1 MDPGSQLNS
10 GMRGFFLLYLEL
22 PLLHWLSFPSF
33 SSPSLSYT
41 CVHSQPRLAWN
52 SLCSSSWPGTCSHP
66 PASASGLSLGSASP
80 SSSSLS
86 SKKKKCLLRTTC
98 FFEEH
103 EHTQNYG
110 MWLLGPRRNPIFMET
125 APCYLPMAP
134 GCPWVAWGFVPR
146 LSLENCC
153 GLSRLGAQD
162 TATAHQ
168 RPEHAGIFVSHSQ
181 HTGKTPEN
189 QN

>member
-1 MDPGSQLNS
+1 MNYPSSTGSPFLPSPHPPYLTHVCTLSLDRPGTHYVVQA
-10 GMRGFFLLYLEL
+10 GLEL
-22 PLLHWLSFPSF
+22 AAILLPLP
-33 SSPSLSYT
+33 
-41 CVHSQPRLAWN
+41 LACLWV
-52 SLCSSSWPGTCSHP
+52 LPHHHHHHYHQ
-66 PASASGLSLGSASP
+66 
-80 SSSSLS
+80 
-86 SKKKKCLLRTTC
+86 KKKCLLRTTC